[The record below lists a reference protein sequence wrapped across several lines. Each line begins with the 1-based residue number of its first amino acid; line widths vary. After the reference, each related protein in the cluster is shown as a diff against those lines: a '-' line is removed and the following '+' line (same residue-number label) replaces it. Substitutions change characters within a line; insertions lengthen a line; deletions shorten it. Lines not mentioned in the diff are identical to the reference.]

1 MKFIKTICA
10 LGVVMA
16 AANVSNVL
24 AKVSPEEAARL
35 GKDLTPIGAEK
46 AGNKDGTIPE
56 WTGGMKKS
64 EIPSSFKDDAI
75 YPDPYGD
82 EKPLFTITAA
92 NIAQYAG
99 KLTEGQKAVFKR
111 YPDTYKMNVYPT
123 HRSVSVEKSNAEDA
137 KYSALNATLTEEGQ
151 NVGGWKGF
159 VPFPIPKAAQ
169 EITFNHVMRPRGSGS
184 ASRSY
189 VQVTPMTN
197 GDFTPVEFYEEYT
210 LVETLTD
217 ADKVRDPNG
226 FMYFKQLVT
235 SPARLSGNVLLAQ
248 ESKNQVKEP
257 RRAWVYNAGQRRVR
271 LAPQVAYDGPGTA
284 ADGMRTTDNFDMFN
298 GATDRY
304 NWKIIGKKEIYIPY
318 NSYKLEDK
326 SLKYTDVVKAGHLN
340 QDYPRYELHR
350 VWVVEGTLKEGQRH
364 IYAKRVF
371 FIDEDSWFICLTEHY
386 DGRGTMWR
394 VGEGHNFNR
403 YSRDPKFEF
412 GGVQNLISVEPLY
425 DLLSGRYV
433 ALGLANEIKKRE
445 DITLRFKSEEF
456 TPAALRRM
464 GVR

>member
-35 GKDLTPIGAEK
+35 GKDLTPVGAER
-46 AGNKDGTIPE
+46 AGNKDGSIPE

-64 EIPSSFKDDAI
+64 DIPASYKDDAI
-75 YPDPYGD
+75 YPDPFGD

-92 NIAQYAG
+92 NVDQYAD

-111 YPDTYKMNVYPT
+111 YPDTYKMHIYKS
-123 HRSVSVEKSNAEDA
+123 HRPMSVEKRAAEDA
-137 KYSALNATLTEEGQ
+137 MYSALNATVSDAGQ
-151 NVGGWKGF
+151 NIDNWKGG
-159 VPFPIPKAAQ
+159 VPFPIAKTPQ
-169 EITFNHVMRPRGSGS
+169 EVLWNHNMRTRGTNSY
-184 ASRSY
+184 SRTY
-189 VQVTPMTN
+189 VQVTPMAN
-197 GDFTPVEFYEEYT
+197 GDFTPVEFYEEFVRVDM
-210 LVETLTD
+210 LLD
-217 ADKVRDPNG
+217 AEKMRDTTG
-226 FMYFKQLVT
+226 FQYFKQVVT

-248 ESKNQVKEP
+248 ETKNQVKEP

-284 ADGMRTTDNFDMFN
+284 ADGLRTTDNFDMFN

-304 NWKIIGKKEIYIPY
+304 NWKLLGKKEMYIPY

-326 SLKYTDVVKAGHLN
+326 TAKYSDIVKAGHIN
-340 QDYPRYELHR
+340 QEYPRYELHR

-371 FIDEDSWFICLTEHY
+371 FVDEDSWYITLADHY
-386 DGRGTMWR
+386 DGRGTLWR
-394 VGEGHNFNR
+394 VAEGHSFVR
-403 YSRDPKFEF
+403 YTRDNQYETA
-412 GGVQNLISVEPLY
+412 GSLIVNSVETIY
-425 DLLSGRYV
+425 DLLSGRYI
-433 ALGLANEIKKRE
+433 ALGLANEIKARE
-445 DITLRFKSEEF
+445 DLTKRFKSEDF